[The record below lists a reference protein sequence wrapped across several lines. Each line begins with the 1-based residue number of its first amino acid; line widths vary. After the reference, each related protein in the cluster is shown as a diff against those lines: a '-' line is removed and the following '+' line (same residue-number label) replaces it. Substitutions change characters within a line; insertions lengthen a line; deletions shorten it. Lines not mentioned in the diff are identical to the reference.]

1 MFFGR
6 DGKLKGR
13 KRQCYEGG
21 IRIPFIAWWP
31 GTVEAGSVS
40 DHQLAFY
47 DMMPTFCDLVGVRNY
62 DKKYRSKVLRTDYF
76 DGLSFAPTL
85 LGQSGQ
91 KEHEFLYWEFSET
104 DQMGLRMGDWK
115 LVVIKGVPHLF
126 NLSEDIHEDN
136 DLASARPDLVEKM
149 VKIIHQE
156 HTPSQL
162 FSVTL
167 P

>member
-1 MFFGR
+1 
-6 DGKLKGR
+6 
-13 KRQCYEGG
+13 
-21 IRIPFIAWWP
+21 
-31 GTVEAGSVS
+31 
-40 DHQLAFY
+40 
-47 DMMPTFCDLVGVRNY
+47 
-62 DKKYRSKVLRTDYF
+62 
-76 DGLSFAPTL
+76 LSFAPTL